1 MKNEKG
7 VTIVTIVVYCIILM
21 VMIGIISAIRSN
33 AESNMRSIIELKGA
47 VPEINKLSMYMIEET
62 KDPTNGIKKISADRK
77 TIEFKSGNIYVWADN
92 GIYKVTNNKKI
103 RICEEINDCIFEYD
117 VQNSKEIL
125 KVTMQL
131 AGSTNAIK
139 TMEYVFVPAPTKS
152 GAGNENLIVGHLS
165 LNFEEMSEPGNGE
178 YYVLDEEIDLRVT
191 ITNDGNITLTDIY
204 VTSELTGRE
213 WTIASLAPGQHS
225 EVFIDNYS
233 VTDLDISEGVI
244 TFVYEIEA
252 ESPDPDNPEYYDTV
266 EFVSVFEYE
275 EPNPYISIE
284 NVIISEP
291 ENGYGYA
298 LGETIEIDIRGT
310 NEGNITLYNVIVES
324 ELTGGEW
331 TIASLAPGM
340 SKVLES
346 DYMVEALDVYNG
358 YVEGVVTATGTLPS
372 LPYNS
377 NYEEIELNVSEG
389 DIYELCSEY

>member
-1 MKNEKG
+1 
-7 VTIVTIVVYCIILM
+7 
-21 VMIGIISAIRSN
+21 
-33 AESNMRSIIELKGA
+33 
-47 VPEINKLSMYMIEET
+47 
-62 KDPTNGIKKISADRK
+62 
-77 TIEFKSGNIYVWADN
+77 
-92 GIYKVTNNKKI
+92 
-103 RICEEINDCIFEYD
+103 
-117 VQNSKEIL
+117 
-125 KVTMQL
+125 
-131 AGSTNAIK
+131 
-139 TMEYVFVPAPTKS
+139 
-152 GAGNENLIVGHLS
+152 
-165 LNFEEMSEPGNGE
+165 
-178 YYVLDEEIDLRVT
+178 
-191 ITNDGNITLTDIY
+191 LTDIY

-291 ENGYGYA
+291 ENGY
-298 LGETIEIDIRGT
+298 
-310 NEGNITLYNVIVES
+310 
-324 ELTGGEW
+324 
-331 TIASLAPGM
+331 
-340 SKVLES
+340 
-346 DYMVEALDVYNG
+346 
-358 YVEGVVTATGTLPS
+358 VEGVVTATGTLPS